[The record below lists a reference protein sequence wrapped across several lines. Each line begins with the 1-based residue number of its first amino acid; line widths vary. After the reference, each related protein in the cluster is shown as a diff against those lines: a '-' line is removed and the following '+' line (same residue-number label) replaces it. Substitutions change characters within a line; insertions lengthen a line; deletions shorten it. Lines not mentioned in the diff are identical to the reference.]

1 MGTAEPTLPCVLVG
15 KVRGFLM
22 TLSHGPVLSIAVSL
36 CILLM
41 SRPTQAEGER
51 ERHRQRD

>member
-1 MGTAEPTLPCVLVG
+1 
-15 KVRGFLM
+15 M

-41 SRPTQAEGER
+41 SRPTHAEGER
-51 ERHRQRD
+51 DTHREIERHTERERWRETEKRGRK

>member
-1 MGTAEPTLPCVLVG
+1 
-15 KVRGFLM
+15 M

-41 SRPTQAEGER
+41 SRPTHAEGER
-51 ERHRQRD
+51 DTHREIERHRERERWRETEKRGRK

>member
-1 MGTAEPTLPCVLVG
+1 
-15 KVRGFLM
+15 M

-41 SRPTQAEGER
+41 SRPTHAEGER
-51 ERHRQRD
+51 DTHTEIERHTERERERWRETEKRGRK